1 MLDDLYSSLFGG
13 LFFSDAKFHM
23 LLVLLNGLILIVLGF
38 IGTSLDQVRKELRKM
53 RKANGKH
60 SDT

>member
-1 MLDDLYSSLFGG
+1 MLDDL
-13 LFFSDAKFHM
+13 FFSDTKFHM
-23 LLVLLNGLILIVLGF
+23 LLGFFNGLILAVLGF
-38 IGTSLDQVRKELRKM
+38 IGISLEQVRKELREM